1 MSELHAEVTAL
12 RKLAGEW
19 AGGGRGDFPTIDA
32 FRYTETLRFY
42 WNGVEPML
50 QFEQRTWVANK
61 ADPLKD
67 PLHWEAGFFR
77 ALPGFGV
84 ELTNAQNGERVEV
97 MRGKI
102 EPRGDIVVLSM
113 DSTLLGN
120 DERLI
125 SSRRRYECD
134 GDTLRYQIWMAT
146 TKQPE
151 LTLHLEARLIRRNPV
166 SES

>member
-12 RKLAGEW
+12 RRLSGEW
-19 AGGGRGDFPTIDA
+19 TGGGRGDFPTIDA

-42 WNGVEPML
+42 WNGVDPML
-50 QFEQRTWVANK
+50 QFEQRTWVANEV
-61 ADPLKD
+61 DPRKD
-67 PLHWEAGFFR
+67 PLHWEVGFFR

-84 ELTNAQNGERVEV
+84 ELTNVQNGERVEA

-102 EPRGDIVVLSM
+102 ESGGDVVVLSM

-120 DERLI
+120 DKRLI
-125 SSRRRYECD
+125 GTRRRYECE

-151 LTLHLEARLIRRNPV
+151 MTLHLEARLRRNPV
-166 SES
+166 SAS

>member
-1 MSELHAEVTAL
+1 MSELEAEMTAL
-12 RKLAGEW
+12 RRLVGEW
-19 AGGGRGDFPTIDA
+19 SGGGRGDFPTIDA
-32 FRYTETLRFY
+32 FRYTETLRFCS
-42 WNGVEPML
+42 NDVEPML
-50 QFEQRTWVANK
+50 QFEQRTWATSE
-61 ADPLKD
+61 ADPHKD

-77 ALPGFGV
+77 ALPGLGV

-102 EPRGDIVVLSM
+102 ESRGDVVVLSM

-125 SSRRRYECD
+125 RTRRRYECE
-134 GDTLRYQIWMAT
+134 GDTLRYQVWMAT

-151 LTLHLEARLIRRNPV
+151 LTPHLEARLIRG
-166 SES
+166 

>member
-1 MSELHAEVTAL
+1 MLELDAEVAAL
-12 RKLAGEW
+12 RRFVGAW
-19 AGGGRGDFPTIDA
+19 SGGGHGDFPTIDA

-42 WNGVEPML
+42 CNGIEPML
-50 QFEQRTWVANK
+50 QFEQRTWVANE
-61 ADPLKD
+61 ADPHKD
-67 PLHWEAGFFR
+67 PLHWEVGFFK
-77 ALPGFGV
+77 ALPGFEV
-84 ELTNAQNGERVEV
+84 ELTNTQNGERVEV

-102 EPRGDIVVLSM
+102 EPRGDIVILSM

-125 SSRRRYECD
+125 RTRRRYECE

-151 LTLHLEARLIRRNPV
+151 LTPHLEARLARVNPDP
-166 SES
+166 

>member
-1 MSELHAEVTAL
+1 MPELHAEMTAL
-12 RKLAGEW
+12 RTLVGQW

-32 FRYTETLRFY
+32 FRYTETMRFY
-42 WNGVEPML
+42 WNGIEPML
-50 QFEQRTWVANK
+50 QFEQRTWVAGD
-61 ADPLKD
+61 AGPHQD
-67 PLHWEAGFFR
+67 PLHWETGFFR

-102 EPRGDIVVLSM
+102 KHGDEVVVLSM

-125 SSRRRYECD
+125 RTRRRYECE
-134 GDTLRYQIWMAT
+134 GDKLRYQVFMAT

-151 LTLHLEARLIRRNPV
+151 LTLHLDARLTRDAG
-166 SES
+166 

>member
-12 RKLAGEW
+12 RRLSGEW
-19 AGGGRGDFPTIDA
+19 TGGGRGDFPTIDA

-42 WNGVEPML
+42 WNGIEPML
-50 QFEQRTWVANK
+50 QFEQRTWVANET
-61 ADPLKD
+61 DPHKD

-77 ALPGFGV
+77 ALAGLGV

-102 EPRGDIVVLSM
+102 ELRGDVLVLSM

-125 SSRRRYECD
+125 RTRRRYECE
-134 GDTLRYQIWMAT
+134 GDTLRYQVWMAT
-146 TKQPE
+146 KKQPE
-151 LTLHLEARLIRRNPV
+151 LTPHLEAKLIRK
-166 SES
+166 